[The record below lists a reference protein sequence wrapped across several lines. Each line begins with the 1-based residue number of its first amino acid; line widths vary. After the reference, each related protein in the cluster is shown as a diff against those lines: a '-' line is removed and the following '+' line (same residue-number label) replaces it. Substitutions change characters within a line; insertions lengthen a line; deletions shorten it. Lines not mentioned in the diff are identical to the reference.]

1 MTDTSIRA
9 ELRRAAESDYPWD
22 SLLHAA
28 TGVAL
33 AFVGAV
39 EPWDQVKDD
48 HECAGWFLL
57 LVAEAL

>member
-9 ELRRAAESDYPWD
+9 ELRTAAEADYPWD
-22 SLLHAA
+22 ALLHAA

-33 AFVGAV
+33 AFVGVV
-39 EPWDQVKDD
+39 EPWDQLQND
-48 HECAGWFLL
+48 HERARWFLL